1 MGFPFENKTWEGF
14 KDARYMG
21 ANSNATLIYTLV
33 AAVICGFVLWQG
45 NRGKSNDY
53 KQIEKSIK
61 NTRGCALAAFS

>member
-1 MGFPFENKTWEGF
+1 MGFPSENKTWEGF

-33 AAVICGFVLWQG
+33 AAVICAFALWQG
-45 NRGKSNDY
+45 NRGETKDY

-61 NTRGCALAAFS
+61 NTKGRALAAFS